1 MSKPG
6 VLIVDTL
13 SGLLDQLHTEVC
25 DTQFGGDW
33 KKFNDFAAGHIVCAG
48 KFRPMLAAYDACR
61 AKGVAIILL
70 AHVNERLKATAT
82 ADMWQIEPKLPNREG
97 QMVSKWAD
105 AVLYL
110 GEDAMVDKDGRVKA
124 SSRVLK
130 TAFGPPYAC
139 KNRWNL
145 PADIDAG
152 SSPKEAWAN
161 LTKAIA
167 EARAKAKGDVAKKP
181 PKMVIYGSAGA
192 GKTTIAGQA
201 PGAVFLNDPMDEGV
215 LTNQAAGD
223 VPEGVTILPSP
234 KSFSEAVKLVLEVA
248 KDA

>member
-13 SGLLDQLHTEVC
+13 SGLLDGLHTEVC
-25 DTQFGGDW
+25 ESQFGGDW
-33 KKFNDFAAGHIVCAG
+33 KRFNDFAAGHIVAVG
-48 KFRPMLAAYDACR
+48 KFRPFLAALDACR

-70 AHVNERLKATAT
+70 AHVDERMRATAQ
-82 ADMWQIEPKLPNREG
+82 ADMWQIGPRLPNREG
-97 QMVSKWAD
+97 QMVNKWCD
-105 AVLYL
+105 AVLCL
-110 GEDAMVDKDGRVKA
+110 TEEASVNKEGRVMA
-124 SSRVLK
+124 SSRVIK
-130 TAFGPPYAC
+130 TAFGPPFCC

-152 SSPKEAWAN
+152 TSPKEAWAN
-161 LTKAIA
+161 LTKAIGD
-167 EARAKAKGDVAKKP
+167 ARAKAKGEVMKKP
-181 PKMVIYGSAGA
+181 TKMLIYGPPGA

-215 LTNQAAGD
+215 YTNQATGD
-223 VPEGVTILPSP
+223 VPESAVVLPSP
-234 KSFSEAVKLVLEVA
+234 KNFAEAVKLVLEVA